1 MRQTLRMRP
10 LLVLTLCTV
19 LAGCA
24 TAGGNDCSSDPFQL
38 GQRDGVLGANEADRH
53 AARCGG
59 SFNAERY
66 REGYRDGFS
75 RRPIPLW

>member
-1 MRQTLRMRP
+1 MRP
-10 LLVLTLCTV
+10 LVVVTTLCTM

-24 TAGGNDCSSDPFQL
+24 TAGGSDCSTDPFQL
-38 GQRDGVLGANEADRH
+38 GQRDGVLGANELDRH
-53 AARCGG
+53 AARCGA

-66 REGYRDGFS
+66 RDGYRDGFS